1 MHISQVLQARPLGS
15 ASGWRV
21 PVSALQVRTRLGR
34 QGNQRDGGAWAQEIS
49 PFCPSCA
56 GPRLSQRGGHHAA
69 GWLASCSAERGSG
82 RRQASAAA
90 TATAEGGGQLPAAC
104 STGSAAQWSMI
115 DLYKQHERLPGAK
128 QAGERATLTSQPKP
142 SQLCPLS
149 F

>member
-1 MHISQVLQARPLGS
+1 MTVEPGRRKSARFAPPVPGRGS
-15 ASGWRV
+15 RSVVATMPPGGLLPAQQSVG
-21 PVSALQVRTRLGR
+21 AAGR
-34 QGNQRDGGAWAQEIS
+34 QA
-49 PFCPSCA
+49 
-56 GPRLSQRGGHHAA
+56 L
-69 GWLASCSAERGSG
+69 
-82 RRQASAAA
+82 AAA